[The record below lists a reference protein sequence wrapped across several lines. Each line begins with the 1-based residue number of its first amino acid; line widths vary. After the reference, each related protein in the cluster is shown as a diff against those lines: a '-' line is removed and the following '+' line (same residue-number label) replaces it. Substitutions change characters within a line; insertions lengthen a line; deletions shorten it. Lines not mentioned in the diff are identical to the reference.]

1 MTTIPIGENGPTTR
15 ERLSTIVSGF
25 EEFELDMKKGTRQRR
40 EKDEFRISEL
50 KNEMSRLDKDL
61 IAEIK
66 RRTEMNKST
75 QMWFEENLDLLNKTF
90 HSTLNERS
98 TKTNARIDEV
108 NDRITTLDLRLTKE
122 KEEIIKQIDA
132 QGETL
137 RKLLNEFK
145 GEFEKD
151 KILRLEREEKITEQL
166 NDHEQLVDD
175 NFKAQIEDREKRYA
189 LVRNMLEDNI
199 KLREKSE
206 EKFQTFFENQIHIL
220 HNQIKNESQIRQRED
235 DEIIE
240 ALNRYT
246 LKLQNSLKVVN
257 STDM

>member
-1 MTTIPIGENGPTTR
+1 
-15 ERLSTIVSGF
+15 
-25 EEFELDMKKGTRQRR
+25 
-40 EKDEFRISEL
+40 
-50 KNEMSRLDKDL
+50 
-61 IAEIK
+61 
-66 RRTEMNKST
+66 
-75 QMWFEENLDLLNKTF
+75 
-90 HSTLNERS
+90 
-98 TKTNARIDEV
+98 
-108 NDRITTLDLRLTKE
+108 
-122 KEEIIKQIDA
+122 
-132 QGETL
+132 
-137 RKLLNEFK
+137 LNEFK
-145 GEFEKD
+145 AEFEKD

-189 LVRNMLEDNI
+189 LVRNILEDNI

-220 HNQIKNESQIRQRED
+220 HNQIKNESQIRERED